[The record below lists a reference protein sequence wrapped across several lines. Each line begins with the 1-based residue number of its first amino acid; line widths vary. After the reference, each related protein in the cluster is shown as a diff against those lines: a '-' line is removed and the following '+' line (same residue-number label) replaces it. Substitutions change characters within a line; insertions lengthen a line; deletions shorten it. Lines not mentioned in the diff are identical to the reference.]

1 MNIFQI
7 IQEDDFEAFK
17 SYVSENKSSLLE
29 KDSDNWSVISLLA
42 HYNMP
47 EYIDYILPLL
57 TLEQINQST
66 PLHPL
71 FVALEDKD
79 YNMIQSFIKEEKID
93 FNHIE
98 KNNDNIVHY
107 LIHRNEPDLALE
119 IIQKNKVAN
128 VFSVSDDG
136 RQLINLA
143 IEKGFNNILE
153 EIVSKVTFSDN
164 FNEQMIFD
172 SIKYK
177 NIEAFESLYSY
188 YDMDNIDS
196 LFNYALQSNNIEALN
211 YILNSGDIIP
221 GKKQMIQLIDL
232 VSKQYSNENENNASH
247 EIMDFLF
254 SIKTNFNSF
263 SNENGEN
270 IWILAI
276 KNQNDYLFDKLIN
289 ENNESLNFEDA
300 NQHTPLFFA
309 INSLN
314 ANYVKR
320 ILERKGNPN
329 HTDYMNNNALIYAV
343 GQEVWTQDDIEDKF
357 SIVQDLLKYKAD
369 FNHINKHE
377 ESALSLAI
385 HKKEMNIVAELLWKG
400 ASLSHNP
407 VKFIQSQNVFHLNAA
422 GNFEQL
428 SPIIEEKTIDNFI
441 ALKQLGFSLS
451 QTNENNDSFTM
462 FFIKEGY
469 LANFLAIFNLLT
481 ERESNE
487 IDNNGNSLLMNA
499 IKKKNDD
506 FALKLLF
513 YFKDLDLEIINKN
526 GESVYDICANFGN
539 GLKMESLVNNDINL
553 TSEKIRKALPL
564 ILKQGDIS
572 QYWEEFKKIDP
583 EIIKFKDN
591 DKNNLLMLCA
601 SSANFKNI
609 DYLFQ
614 EGFEYSLKDIN
625 TQKQTIMD
633 ILISLPEEHEQSV
646 SRTLDYLKK
655 SSKKKP

>member
-1 MNIFQI
+1 MNIFDI
-7 IQEDDFEAFK
+7 IDNDDFESFK
-17 SYVSENKSSLLE
+17 KLVDENKSTLLE
-29 KDSDNWSVISLLA
+29 KDKDNWSVISLLA

-57 TLEQINQST
+57 TVEQINAST

-79 YNMIQSFIKEEKID
+79 YNMIENFISKENID

-98 KNNDNIVHY
+98 KNNQNIVHY
-107 LIHRNEPDLALE
+107 LIHRNQPQLALK
-119 IIQKNKVAN
+119 IIKENKIN
-128 VFSVSDDG
+128 NLFSVSDDG
-136 RQLINLA
+136 KQLINLV
-143 IEKGFNNILE
+143 IEKGFNEILE
-153 EIVSKVTFSDN
+153 EIESKVIFSDN

-177 NIEAFESLYSY
+177 NNTAFKSLYSY
-188 YDMDNIDS
+188 FDMDSIDS
-196 LFNYALQSNNIEALN
+196 LFNYALQSHNVEALN

-221 GKKQMIQLIDL
+221 GKNQMIQLIDL
-232 VSKQYSNENENNASH
+232 VSKVYPEENEKNASY

-263 SNENGEN
+263 INDNNEN

-289 ENNESLNFEDA
+289 ENNENLNFEDS

-314 ANYVKR
+314 PSYVKK

-343 GQEVWTQDDIEDKF
+343 GQEVWTQQDIEDKL

-385 HKKEMNIVAELLWKG
+385 HKKEMNIVSALLWKG

-422 GNFEQL
+422 GTFEQL
-428 SPIIEEKTIDNFI
+428 APIVEEKTIDNFI

-451 QTNENNDSFTM
+451 QKNENNDSFAM
-462 FFIKEGY
+462 FFVKEGY

-481 ERESNE
+481 EKESNE
-487 IDNNGNSLLMNA
+487 IDTNGNSLLMNA

-513 YFKDLDLEIINKN
+513 YFKDLDLEVINKN

-539 GLKMESLVNNDINL
+539 ALKMESLINNDINL
-553 TSEKIRKALPL
+553 TPEKIRKALPL

-572 QYWEEFKKIDP
+572 QYWEEFKSIDSSLLN
-583 EIIKFKDN
+583 FKDSE
-591 DKNNLLMLCA
+591 KNNLLMLCA
-601 SSANFKNI
+601 SNANFKNI

-614 EGFEYSLKDIN
+614 QEIQYSSKDIN
-625 TQKQTIMD
+625 LQKQTLMD